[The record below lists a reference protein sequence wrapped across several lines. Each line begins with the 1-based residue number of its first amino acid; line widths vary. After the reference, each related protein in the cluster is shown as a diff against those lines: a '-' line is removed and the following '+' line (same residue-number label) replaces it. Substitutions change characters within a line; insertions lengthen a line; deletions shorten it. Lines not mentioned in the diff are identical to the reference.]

1 MLRCFRLWRH
11 HRCQACTRHDAS
23 PRSRIGRVHEDT
35 HQCLGLALSR
45 YRRIQIRQQRCCSQQ
60 SVCISVLYALID
72 TDNPRHTGGRARLLD
87 MALKLPA
94 HLTYKTAIALLPPSS
109 ITWPIEAVR
118 FVHDKNFKRWP
129 PHINLIYPF
138 LASPLETSDSNAP
151 RLSQAIQA
159 RLEKATSGI
168 RAFSV
173 SLCADSP
180 GTFHHSKTSKT
191 VWLGPVP
198 DVIVKQLQAALQAEF
213 AECDSDRRAFVPH
226 LSVGQ
231 ARTDKVA
238 EQLRKEISNEVAG
251 FRPSEKNASRT
262 LDWFVDKVYVI
273 ERKGFHGRFTVV
285 GSVNLKPEE

>member
-1 MLRCFRLWRH
+1 
-11 HRCQACTRHDAS
+11 
-23 PRSRIGRVHEDT
+23 
-35 HQCLGLALSR
+35 
-45 YRRIQIRQQRCCSQQ
+45 
-60 SVCISVLYALID
+60 
-72 TDNPRHTGGRARLLD
+72 

-109 ITWPIEAVR
+109 ITSPIEAVR
-118 FVHDKNFKRWP
+118 SVHDKNFKRWP

-138 LASPLETSDSNAP
+138 LASPLETTDSNAP

-168 RAFSV
+168 QAFRV
-173 SLCADSP
+173 PLNADQP
-180 GTFHHSKTSKT
+180 GTFHHSESSKT

-198 DVIVKQLQAALQAEF
+198 DDDVNKLQAALQAEF
-213 AECDSDRRAFVPH
+213 AECDSDQRAFTPH

-238 EQLRKEISNEVAG
+238 EQLRKEIGNRVAEN
-251 FRPSEKNASRT
+251 RQLEKDAPRT

-285 GSVNLKPEE
+285 GSVDLRPGEQAS

>member
-1 MLRCFRLWRH
+1 MLLPSLAPSSTPSLHAPRRLTE
-11 HRCQACTRHDAS
+11 ADAS
-23 PRSRIGRVHEDT
+23 NIWNIVT
-35 HQCLGLALSR
+35 
-45 YRRIQIRQQRCCSQQ
+45 
-60 SVCISVLYALID
+60 SVSSA
-72 TDNPRHTGGRARLLD
+72 

-109 ITWPIEAVR
+109 ITSPIEAVR
-118 FVHDKNFKRWP
+118 SVHDKNFKRWP

-138 LASPLETSDSNAP
+138 LASPLETSDNNAS

-168 RAFSV
+168 QAFRV
-173 SLCADSP
+173 TLNAYSP
-180 GTFHHSKTSKT
+180 GTFHHSKSSKT

-198 DVIVKQLQAALQAEF
+198 DDNVKQLQAALQAEF
-213 AECDSDRRAFVPH
+213 AECDSDQRAFTPH

-238 EQLRKEISNEVAG
+238 EQLKKEIGNEAAE
-251 FRPSEKNASRT
+251 FRQLEKNAPKS

-273 ERKGFHGRFTVV
+273 ERKGFHGRFAVV
-285 GSVNLKPEE
+285 GSVDLRPEEQAS